1 MPGCT
6 VYGMPGNR
14 EGRPYTVF
22 YGQVRFPVS
31 VYSNRNQGK
40 REACPYTVFH
50 GEVSPITVY

>member
-1 MPGCT
+1 
-6 VYGMPGNR
+6 MPGNR